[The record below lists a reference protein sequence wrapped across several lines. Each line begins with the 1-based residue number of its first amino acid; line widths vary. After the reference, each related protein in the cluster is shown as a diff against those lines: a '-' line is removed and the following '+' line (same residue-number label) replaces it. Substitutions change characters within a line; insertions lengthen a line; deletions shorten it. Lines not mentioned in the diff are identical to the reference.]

1 MNNPKSF
8 RKRKIIH
15 NQSFQKM
22 KRRKAMK
29 PNQRSPKQPINIILK
44 SSKPILSNKILN
56 QP

>member
-1 MNNPKSF
+1 MSNQKLF

-15 NQSFQKM
+15 KLLTQKV

-29 PNQRSPKQPINIILK
+29 PNQRSPKQPTNIIHK
-44 SSKPILSNKILN
+44 SLKPILSNKTPN